1 MISVQTNLLVV
12 TSARSTEFI
21 VSVTQQ
27 SYEVKRRL
35 CVWGGGGISH
45 KSTHLLM
52 IFIHAFAVHKA
63 FLNQKSSVMCFLEP
77 FSGTIW
83 VASLQVLVG
92 KSTWSAN
99 EEYKTLLSGVQL
111 MNPKDCRQE
120 QNKQKLRM
128 FKYGQSSVK
137 RTLL

>member
-1 MISVQTNLLVV
+1 MRQ
-12 TSARSTEFI
+12 REG
-21 VSVTQQ
+21 
-27 SYEVKRRL
+27 L
-35 CVWGGGGISH
+35 CGWGGGGHYSQIDAPIYD
-45 KSTHLLM
+45 LYPRM
-52 IFIHAFAVHKA
+52 NFAAHRA
-63 FLNQKSSVMCFLEP
+63 FLNQKSSVMCFLKP
-77 FSGTIW
+77 FSGTVW